1 MVLSPAMEDSHEL
14 DLTYVT
20 ERIIAVSFPASCSE
34 ESYLHS
40 LQEVTRMLKSKHGDN
55 YLVSGDDIHGVA
67 DGLEA
72 GVPQRTHVRARDV
85 PIPCLQMGAWNLTHE
100 SRGCWLT
107 MSSTLP
113 LLSLLSLCHG
123 L

>member
-1 MVLSPAMEDSHEL
+1 MEDSHEL

-55 YLVSGDDIHGVA
+55 YLVSGDSYAVVDR
-67 DGLEA
+67 LEA
-72 GVPQRTHVRARDV
+72 GVPQRTHVRARD
-85 PIPCLQMGAWNLTHE
+85 
-100 SRGCWLT
+100 
-107 MSSTLP
+107 
-113 LLSLLSLCHG
+113 SLC
-123 L
+123 LAYK

>member
-1 MVLSPAMEDSHEL
+1 MSLHPFSCYPLTPRLLISRRPLVLSPAMEDSHEL

-55 YLVSGDDIHGVA
+55 YLVSGPDSHSVTE
-67 DGLEA
+67 GL
-72 GVPQRTHVRARDV
+72 
-85 PIPCLQMGAWNLTHE
+85 
-100 SRGCWLT
+100 
-107 MSSTLP
+107 
-113 LLSLLSLCHG
+113 
-123 L
+123 